1 MLRIL
6 AVLLFLTTSAV
17 AFHDHTFAVFSLKE
31 ELQERYIN
39 MWELLHQLEYV
50 TPDQRVIVY
59 DEIEDIRQQI
69 NSIIQQ
75 LLEHD
80 RNQHP

>member
-6 AVLLFLTTSAV
+6 AVLLFLTASAV

-31 ELQERYIN
+31 ELQERYVN

>member
-6 AVLLFLTTSAV
+6 AVLLFMTTSAV
-17 AFHDHTFAVFSLKE
+17 AFHDNTFAVFSLKE

-39 MWELLHQLEYV
+39 MWELLHQLEHV
-50 TPDQRVIVY
+50 TPEQRVWVY
-59 DEIEDIRQQI
+59 DEIEHIREEI
-69 NSIIQQ
+69 NAIIEQ

>member
-6 AVLLFLTTSAV
+6 AVLLFMTTSAV

-31 ELQERYIN
+31 ELQERYVN